1 MEQGGDFVKR
11 YLILLATVLLALG
24 ILSGCAEVRL
34 ANTQAVSWQ
43 ITPETQQESGTS
55 VGVDITFL
63 LTLDGKL
70 DEEQVRSSLQIE
82 PAVEYQL
89 QQQEDSV
96 WKLTPEEELKS
107 GKVYAFQVKDRL
119 GQVQQSFAF
128 QTQAQL
134 EVSSTYPE
142 DGAKYVEPNSGIEI
156 TFNRRI
162 QEGAGEHFQIEPA
175 VQGKF
180 EYSGE
185 TLVFYPNEA
194 MQDGQ
199 IYTVT
204 ISQGV
209 QSQGDERL
217 QEDFQFSFR
226 VGNEEENENGFYL
239 YQDKLETFLP
249 NDPLVAV
256 ISGEIKDVQSL
267 DTQIY
272 RFDSI
277 EDYIAAI
284 QQHQE
289 QLGENTW
296 YRADTYR
303 LDPEQLK
310 AQEIFSS
317 QITPYI
323 NQNNS
328 WKMYALLPNNLP
340 QGWYLVDLE
349 NADRPQDWVQKFV
362 QIGNVS
368 VYTQA
373 VNGSVLIW
381 LNDAETG
388 QPLAQKTVELRDIRT
403 GKTVQGQTDQQGLVT
418 LETGEMGQSYLT
430 VLEDGKKIHFQE
442 VELREEVEI
451 PVDERYYGVLYT
463 DRTVYRASDTIHFWG
478 NVATRVIRCRKR

>member
-1 MEQGGDFVKR
+1 MELGGDFVKR
-11 YLILLATVLLALG
+11 YLILLVTVLLALG

-43 ITPETQQESGTS
+43 ITPETQQESGKS
-55 VGVDITFL
+55 VGVDSAFL

-70 DEEQVRSSLQIE
+70 DEDQVRSSLQIE

-107 GKVYAFQVKDRL
+107 GKVYAFQVKDWL

-128 QTQAQL
+128 QTQTQL

-162 QEGAGEHFQIEPA
+162 QKGAEEHFQIEPA
-175 VQGKF
+175 VQGNF

-185 TLVFYPNEA
+185 TLIFYPTEA

-217 QEDFQFSFR
+217 QEDFQFSFH

-239 YQDKLETFLP
+239 YQDKQETFLP

-303 LDPEQLK
+303 MDPEQLK

-323 NQNNS
+323 NQNNTIVYIV
-328 WKMYALLPNNLP
+328 KAI
-340 QGWYLVDLE
+340 
-349 NADRPQDWVQKFV
+349 FV
-362 QIGNVS
+362 FFFI
-368 VYTQA
+368 
-373 VNGSVLIW
+373 
-381 LNDAETG
+381 
-388 QPLAQKTVELRDIRT
+388 K
-403 GKTVQGQTDQQGLVT
+403 
-418 LETGEMGQSYLT
+418 
-430 VLEDGKKIHFQE
+430 
-442 VELREEVEI
+442 
-451 PVDERYYGVLYT
+451 
-463 DRTVYRASDTIHFWG
+463 
-478 NVATRVIRCRKR
+478 